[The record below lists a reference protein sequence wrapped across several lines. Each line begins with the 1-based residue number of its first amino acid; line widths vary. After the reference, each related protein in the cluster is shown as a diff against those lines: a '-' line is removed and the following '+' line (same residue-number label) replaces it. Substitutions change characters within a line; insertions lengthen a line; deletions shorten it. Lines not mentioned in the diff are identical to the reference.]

1 MKTYR
6 LDSTGRWTTLVLI
19 IGALM
24 VWFFALWK
32 LPDMLSSEQVRVSYR
47 DLPGTLGAAIEQ
59 GLTVSQIV
67 PALLFIVLI
76 VAVPLLIWNLVEEW
90 FTTYIVREDG
100 LEYDTVQ
107 GISVLY
113 PWSAIR
119 GVRAVDPEA
128 SEPTHEILVDPA
140 PTTQIKNPVL
150 RWLHR
155 QAFGR
160 SRIPVYPHV
169 TDRDDLLQEVV
180 SRAGLEN
187 IEHRAQNIEVE
198 NIERIREQR

>member
-6 LDSTGRWTTLVLI
+6 LDSTGRWTALLLI
-19 IGALM
+19 AGAAM
-24 VWFFALWK
+24 VWLFALWK

-47 DLPGTLGAAIEQ
+47 DLPGTLGAAIAQ

-76 VAVPLLIWNLVEEW
+76 VATPLLIWNLVEEW
-90 FTTYIVREDG
+90 FTTYVVREDG

-113 PWSAIR
+113 PWTAIR

-128 SEPTHEILVDPA
+128 TEPTHEVLVDRDA
-140 PTTQIKNPVL
+140 LTQIRNPLL

-160 SRIPVYPHV
+160 ARIPIYAHV
-169 TDRDDLLQEVV
+169 TDREELLQEIV
-180 SRAGLEN
+180 SRAGLA
-187 IEHRAQNIEVE
+187 ISRQPSAVSL
-198 NIERIREQR
+198 REDRS